1 MQSWLLIVLLKYLQ
15 CAISIGEERVSLR
28 LGGYVTITA
37 PRTRRVTGV
46 LLVTDKIL
54 GQTPPRPPRFPHL
67 TRNLGGKL
75 RLWSLNTNPP
85 AALTRAT
92 LGETGNSSETAASG
106 GGPEVICPWN
116 LHSNQPDVVTRLVL
130 GAVIVT

>member
-1 MQSWLLIVLLKYLQ
+1 MRVQSVFPIVQLKYLQ

-67 TRNLGGKL
+67 TRNLGGQFRVWQL
-75 RLWSLNTNPP
+75 
-85 AALTRAT
+85 
-92 LGETGNSSETAASG
+92 
-106 GGPEVICPWN
+106 
-116 LHSNQPDVVTRLVL
+116 
-130 GAVIVT
+130 